1 VAEEDRLA
9 ERPGRAFQQK
19 TAYDRESLEE
29 IIPDWRSKPALYKF
43 YPYTSAVGLP
53 SPALRDGE
61 DPGPDLLT
69 IVGRRRTVRSFG
81 ATPLTLLELS
91 RLLWASAGVTAS
103 FVTPQGQDFY
113 RATPTAGALYPIET
127 YVVVNKVEG
136 LEPGLYHYR
145 VAGLDILE
153 RPIAEGSHS
162 LELLRA
168 GDLKAEISAA
178 AMDQGLCGKAGA
190 TFVYTAVFAR
200 SEWKYRE
207 RSYRYFYLDAGHMA
221 AQLSLAA
228 VAQGLGT
235 CQIAAFYDDELNQLL
250 GIDGT
255 TEGSLYLTAVGRPSR
270 PFRSG
275 DPDPRHTARPKE

>member
-1 VAEEDRLA
+1 MADEEQLD
-9 ERPGRAFQQK
+9 RPGRTFQQK
-19 TAYDRESLEE
+19 TTYDRESLVELT
-29 IIPDWRSKPALYKF
+29 PDWRSKPPLYKF
-43 YPYTSAVGLP
+43 YSYAPVFSLP
-53 SPALRDGE
+53 SPALRPDE
-61 DPGPDLLT
+61 QPGPDILT

-103 FVTPQGQDFY
+103 FITPQGQDFY

-153 RPIAEGSHS
+153 RPIVEGSHS
-162 LELLRA
+162 LEQLRVGDLRA
-168 GDLKAEISAA
+168 DISAA
-178 AMDQGLCGKAGA
+178 ALDQGLCGKAGA
-190 TFVYTAVFAR
+190 VFIYTAVFAR

-228 VAQGLGT
+228 VSQELGT
-235 CQIAAFYDDELNQLL
+235 CQIAAFYDDELNSLL
-250 GIDGT
+250 SVDGQ

-270 PFRSG
+270 PFRTG

>member
-1 VAEEDRLA
+1 VADEDKL
-9 ERPGRAFQQK
+9 EHPGRAFQEK
-19 TAYDRESLEE
+19 TTYDRETMEE
-29 IIPDWRSKPALYKF
+29 VAPDWRSKPPLYKF
-43 YPYTSAVGLP
+43 YSGTPVTGLP
-53 SPALRDGE
+53 SPALREGE
-61 DPGPDLLT
+61 DSGPDFFT

-91 RLLWASAGVTAS
+91 RLLWASAGVTAA
-103 FVTPQGQDFY
+103 FITPQGQDFY

-168 GDLKAEISAA
+168 GDLRAEISGAA
-178 AMDQGLCGKAGA
+178 LDQGLCGKAGA
-190 TFVYTAVFAR
+190 TFIYTAVFAR

-235 CQIAAFYDDELNQLL
+235 CQIAAFYDKELNDLV
-250 GIDGT
+250 GVDGQS
-255 TEGSLYLTAVGRPSR
+255 EGSLYLTAVGRPSR
-270 PFRSG
+270 PIRSG